1 MILVAVGTYSPF
13 SARTFTV
20 TFTVSVESS
29 GYVTVTT
36 PALSP
41 GPVIV
46 LGIVA
51 HVYLVPAGNP
61 LLFTLVPASGVVP

>member
-1 MILVAVGTYSPF
+1 MSFEP
-13 SARTFTV
+13 
-20 TFTVSVESS
+20 S

-46 LGIVA
+46 LGVVA
-51 HVYLVPAGNP
+51 HVYVVPSGKLV
-61 LLFTLVPASGVVP
+61 LFTLVPASGVAP